1 MGGCRLRHL
10 GFLSWLYPGMKITFG
25 QIVPQRRHC
34 KEEAGL
40 AQWLE
45 GDSARRKPRGGGL
58 ENSLHGMR
66 DGGWDGSTQNMG
78 ME

>member
-1 MGGCRLRHL
+1 
-10 GFLSWLYPGMKITFG
+10 MKITFG
-25 QIVPQRRHC
+25 QIIPQCRHR

-45 GDSARRKPRGGGL
+45 GDSALRKPRGGGL

-66 DGGWDGSTQNMG
+66 DGSWDGSAQNMG